1 MIQKHCFW
9 KPFFY
14 LCKKSKATFMLP
26 LNIQNETSRLRAVV
40 LGTAV
45 NNGPTPTAEEAY
57 DPKSLEHILAGTYP
71 VEADMI
77 NEMEAFN
84 QVFKKY
90 DVEVFRPDVI
100 PNYNQIFSRDI
111 GFVIDDVFIKANIL
125 PDREKELDAIQY
137 VIDHIDP
144 KKVVRPP
151 EEVHIEGGDVMLW
164 NDMNQTTNSILMIR
178 PVAFRMNEQ
187 TAVNNYYQ
195 KVLEN
200 TTPSTVNAK
209 AQNEFD
215 AFVEKLRKV
224 GVNVIVVEDTLDPD
238 TPDSIFPNN
247 WISFHENGDVTLY
260 PMFAENRR
268 AERRE
273 DILDILEDKGF
284 AIHEIMDYT
293 SAEED
298 GFFLEGTGSIV
309 LDRDNG
315 KAYCALSPRADEE
328 LFIEFCEDFDLA
340 PVIFEAYQT
349 VNGERK
355 HMYHTNVMM
364 CIAET
369 FAVVCADCI
378 DDKQERKMVLDN
390 LKADGK
396 DIILVTED
404 QVNNFAGNML
414 QVKGKDDKR
423 YLVMSNS
430 AYQSLTKAQIHKI
443 EEHCEILHANLDTIE
458 ACGGGSARCMMAEVF
473 LPVFMI
479 YS

>member
-1 MIQKHCFW
+1 M
-9 KPFFY
+9 
-14 LCKKSKATFMLP
+14 
-26 LNIQNETSRLRAVV
+26 
-40 LGTAV
+40 
-45 NNGPTPTAEEAY
+45 
-57 DPKSLEHILAGTYP
+57 D
-71 VEADMI
+71 
-77 NEMEAFN
+77 
-84 QVFKKY
+84 
-90 DVEVFRPDVI
+90 
-100 PNYNQIFSRDI
+100 
-111 GFVIDDVFIKANIL
+111 
-125 PDREKELDAIQY
+125 
-137 VIDHIDP
+137 
-144 KKVVRPP
+144 
-151 EEVHIEGGDVMLW
+151 
-164 NDMNQTTNSILMIR
+164 QTTNTILMIR

-195 KVLEN
+195 KVLDN

-209 AQNEFD
+209 AQKEFD
-215 AFVEKLRKV
+215 AFVEKLQKV
-224 GVNVIVVEDTLDPD
+224 GVNVIVVDDKLDPD

-268 AERRE
+268 LERRE
-273 DILDILEDKGF
+273 DILDIIEDRGF
-284 AIHEIMDYT
+284 VVNEIMDYT

-298 GFFLEGTGSIV
+298 GFFLEGTGSIL
-309 LDRDNG
+309 LDRDNA

-328 LFIEFCEDFDLA
+328 LFIEFCEDYDLA

-369 FAVVCADCI
+369 FAVICADCI

-414 QVKGKDDKR
+414 QVKGKENKR
-423 YLVMSNS
+423 YLVMSTS
-430 AYQSLTKAQIHKI
+430 AHHSLTKAQIQKI
-443 EEHCEILHANLDTIE
+443 EEHCEILSSSLDTIE

-473 LPVFMI
+473 LPKAE
-479 YS
+479 